1 MTTGMMK
8 IINIFAQG
16 SVYSSLSIWH
26 GTIFIWTEDENLSK
40 FIKVLF
46 IHRLM
51 H

>member
-1 MTTGMMK
+1 MK

-16 SVYSSLSIWH
+16 SVYSSVSICH
-26 GTIFIWTEDENLSK
+26 GTIFTWTEDENLSK

-46 IHRLM
+46 IHHVM